1 MNDVTLPGWRRIQL
15 MAKERTSV
23 SIGGV
28 FKLAIVRQGT
38 ILARTKS
45 LLPGCRADLSAV
57 IQGPWNQETLM
68 ASTTTPL
75 TQYQSLTGFS
85 PAGLVQH
92 PQLFFPSNVQ
102 VPLLH
107 CVNWRT
113 LPAAISLRAVTI
125 SRLSVTRSGFAPFKS
140 CFALF
145 DARIT
150 SWNRLV
156 TFSRQSSTVTRAI
169 NIPSKRSMKTSDHLP

>member
-1 MNDVTLPGWRRIQL
+1 MDAITRRYIPQGCCVVAL
-15 MAKERTSV
+15 VERFHGINPSDFTWCPSFSERSDERCDLDRLEEDSV
-23 SIGGV
+23 DGS
-28 FKLAIVRQGT
+28 
-38 ILARTKS
+38 
-45 LLPGCRADLSAV
+45 
-57 IQGPWNQETLM
+57 
-68 ASTTTPL
+68 
-75 TQYQSLTGFS
+75 
-85 PAGLVQH
+85 
-92 PQLFFPSNVQ
+92 FFPSNVQ
-102 VPLLH
+102 FPSLH
-107 CVNWRT
+107 CGIWRT

-169 NIPSKRSMKTSDHLP
+169 NIPSKRFMKTSDHFSLK

>member
-1 MNDVTLPGWRRIQL
+1 
-15 MAKERTSV
+15 MAKEKTSV

-28 FKLAIVRQGT
+28 LKLAILRQGT

-45 LLPGCRADLSAV
+45 LLPGLSRGSRSAV
-57 IQGPWNQETLM
+57 GGHTKSLETRNTNG
-68 ASTTTPL
+68 STTSPL
-75 TQYQSLTGFS
+75 TQYKAPQDFRRQDWRSILNS
-85 PAGLVQH
+85 VLPPNVQ
-92 PQLFFPSNVQ
+92 FPS
-102 VPLLH
+102 LH
-107 CVNWRT
+107 CVIWRT

-169 NIPSKRSMKTSDHLP
+169 NIPSKRFTKTSDHFALT

>member
-1 MNDVTLPGWRRIQL
+1 MFFATCGNIPHFRRIRLNGCFNAPLYSSGMLCSCDGDRFHGTTQAISRGALRFLREAMNDVLDPL
-15 MAKERTSV
+15 KEGSV
-23 SIGGV
+23 DGS
-28 FKLAIVRQGT
+28 
-38 ILARTKS
+38 
-45 LLPGCRADLSAV
+45 
-57 IQGPWNQETLM
+57 
-68 ASTTTPL
+68 
-75 TQYQSLTGFS
+75 
-85 PAGLVQH
+85 
-92 PQLFFPSNVQ
+92 FFPSNIQ
-102 VPLLH
+102 FSSLH
-107 CVNWRT
+107 CDIWRT

-169 NIPSKRSMKTSDHLP
+169 NIPSKRIIKTSDHFALTVILE